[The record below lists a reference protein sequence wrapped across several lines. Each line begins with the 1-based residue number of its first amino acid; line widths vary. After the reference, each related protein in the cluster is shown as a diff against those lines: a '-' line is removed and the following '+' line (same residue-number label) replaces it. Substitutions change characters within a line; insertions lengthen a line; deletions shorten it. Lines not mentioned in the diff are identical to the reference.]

1 MNKTIKNI
9 FEKAGGSVQI
19 EDVTQDEWT
28 YTDNLDVEKFAEI
41 VARQC
46 IFELV
51 HESTLYSDPNGNIQ
65 DLVVDVTNRIKKRF
79 GIV

>member
-1 MNKTIKNI
+1 MNKTIKNL

-28 YTDNLDVEKFAEI
+28 YTENLDIEKFAEI

-51 HESTLYSDPNGNIQ
+51 HQSTMTSNKEVQ
-65 DLVVDVTNRIKKRF
+65 DFAVETVNRIKKRF
-79 GIV
+79 GLLQ

>member
-1 MNKTIKNI
+1 MNKTIKNL

-51 HESTLYSDPNGNIQ
+51 HQSTMTSNKEVQ
-65 DLVVDVTNRIKKRF
+65 DFAVETVNRIKKRF
-79 GIV
+79 GLLQ

>member
-51 HESTLYSDPNGNIQ
+51 HQSTMTSNKEVQ
-65 DLVVDVTNRIKKRF
+65 DFAVETVNRIKKRF
-79 GIV
+79 GLLQ